1 MRSGRIEEAAAI
13 AKQVG
18 IEIAR
23 QNART
28 LKHVDAKTNVK
39 ALWST
44 VKRYT
49 SRSPCQD
56 IATGFQADDLNK
68 HYAQVSTDGA
78 YESPAIKYT
87 VGNEEATVS
96 EYQVFLYLDKLH
108 ITATG
113 LDKLPAWFLRL
124 GAPVLARPISRL
136 FNQSLIASKVP
147 SQWKQ
152 ALIKPIP
159 KVKEPSSCSDFRP
172 ISITPVL
179 ARLMEKV
186 VVREIIY
193 PAIQNPG
200 PELSFDDQFAFRP
213 SGSTTAALIMLLQTI
228 TTLLQTNSFVLVYA
242 LDFSKAFDTVRH
254 YTLLEK
260 FALLN
265 LPDRIYN
272 WLVNYFEGRTHC
284 TFFGGLMSALE
295 EITAGVIQGSGLGP
309 AAYIVDASDLR
320 TVYPGNYL
328 IKYADDT
335 YLIIPAH
342 LSHTRIEELENIE
355 IWAKKNNLRLNQSK
369 SEEMIFSNPRSKVK
383 FTPPPSPLGIPR
395 VKSMKVLGVILTGTF
410 SMSEHITKI
419 VSSCAQALYAIRMLM
434 AHGLNQS
441 SIQLIF
447 STTILA
453 KLQYASQ
460 AWIGFANTSDMNR
473 LEAFLVK
480 SKRSGFCPSA
490 LPSFEELCNISDLQ
504 LFNSVVSN
512 THHVL
517 YKLLPPKRDNS
528 HNLRPRA
535 HEFTLP
541 DKATSLHSKNFI
553 IRQLFRNIY

>member
-1 MRSGRIEEAAAI
+1 MN
-13 AKQVG
+13 K
-18 IEIAR
+18 
-23 QNART
+23 
-28 LKHVDAKTNVK
+28 L
-39 ALWST
+39 
-44 VKRYT
+44 
-49 SRSPCQD
+49 
-56 IATGFQADDLNK
+56 DLN
-68 HYAQVSTDGA
+68 
-78 YESPAIKYT
+78 
-87 VGNEEATVS
+87 
-96 EYQVFLYLDKLH
+96 F
-108 ITATG
+108 
-113 LDKLPAWFLRL
+113 WRC
-124 GAPVLARPISRL
+124 
-136 FNQSLIASKVP
+136 
-147 SQWKQ
+147 
-152 ALIKPIP
+152 
-159 KVKEPSSCSDFRP
+159 SS
-172 ISITPVL
+172 IV
-179 ARLMEKV
+179 
-186 VVREIIY
+186 EIIY

-410 SMSEHITKI
+410 SMSEHIAKI